1 MLADADDSSTV
12 WRLPFNLYDG
22 SRGCCCSLLA
32 ILEGMCVQG
41 NNSGDTHV
49 KELAWAFDFSLSVGT
64 PVLASA
70 DGVVA
75 AAVSCFESGSRAN
88 KEMRARANFV
98 ALRHAPGVYTRYYHL
113 RFNGVKVN
121 VGDHVVAGQIIGFSG
136 NTGFSSGPHLHWDV
150 VDVLPTETA
159 TLRLR
164 DVHGKEQPFESV
176 AACFSARLPA
186 CDAELT
192 GRAVWADP
200 PTASETLRDGEALL
214 QGAVVI
220 VERCKHVDFVDK
232 ARRAEAAGARAVVVV
247 NYRDAGPGTLT
258 MGLPV
263 AEKKRCFTV
272 GIPALMVA
280 YDAGEAIRAALG
292 AAAKVGSPPSVTQLA
307 IGRSKHLV
315 ARSEVNRSAADAD
328 PPISDYVPNSLPARF
343 LWPGHADGY
352 LPSSGCRPPREVQCA
367 GVSESMVYSATASD
381 ASRLVVSKY
390 TSSTA
395 MTEDGTGAP
404 APSSLAPT
412 GDGPAAGG
420 RAATVRSPSDSMA
433 PAYENV
439 SEGV

>member
-121 VGDHVVAGQIIGFSG
+121 VGTALLLARSSG
-136 NTGFSSGPHLHWDV
+136 SRATPPFSGPHLHWDV

-176 AACFSARLPA
+176 AACFYRPPA
-186 CDAELT
+186 CDAELKAALC
-192 GRAVWADP
+192 GQIRRRP
-200 PTASETLRDGEALL
+200 PNLRDGEALL
-214 QGAVVI
+214 
-220 VERCKHVDFVDK
+220 
-232 ARRAEAAGARAVVVV
+232 
-247 NYRDAGPGTLT
+247 P
-258 MGLPV
+258 
-263 AEKKRCFTV
+263 
-272 GIPALMVA
+272 
-280 YDAGEAIRAALG
+280 
-292 AAAKVGSPPSVTQLA
+292 
-307 IGRSKHLV
+307 
-315 ARSEVNRSAADAD
+315 
-328 PPISDYVPNSLPARF
+328 
-343 LWPGHADGY
+343 
-352 LPSSGCRPPREVQCA
+352 
-367 GVSESMVYSATASD
+367 
-381 ASRLVVSKY
+381 
-390 TSSTA
+390 
-395 MTEDGTGAP
+395 
-404 APSSLAPT
+404 
-412 GDGPAAGG
+412 
-420 RAATVRSPSDSMA
+420 
-433 PAYENV
+433 
-439 SEGV
+439 